1 VKSVNWS
8 DFRDHIAT
16 ADRSGKRKWVYP
28 RKVAGLWFR
37 WRTWFSWLL
46 LIVMFAGPF
55 ITIRGNPLLMMNIPD
70 RKFVV
75 LGQIFWPQDMILFA
89 LAVLVGVIAVV
100 IFTTAFG
107 RLWCG
112 WACPQTVMMEM
123 VFRKIEYF
131 IEGDAPEQ
139 RELNAA
145 PWNGRKIFKK
155 LFKHAV
161 FFALS
166 FLVGNV
172 LLSYII
178 GWQQLYQIIVDPPAK
193 HVVGLGFMTAF
204 SLLFYGIFARF
215 REQACTFVCPY
226 GRLQS
231 LLLDENSIVVAYDYK
246 RGEKRGA
253 LRRAQRFGERR
264 YAGFGDCVACN
275 NCVTVCPTG
284 IDIRDGTQMEC
295 VHCTA
300 CMDACDNVMKKIGS
314 TTGLIRYAS
323 LNGIERGERLRV
335 TPRIIGYSVVLLA
348 LTSLLVVLIFTRADA
363 EATVLRV
370 PGSLF
375 QKMPDGH
382 YSNLYTVRVVNK
394 TSRDLPVELRLE
406 GLPGSVQVMGDGSII
421 VPAQKLVENSVLI
434 EIDPQAMRNDT
445 TPLVIGVYSAGHRIQ
460 TIKTAFIGP
469 RN

>member
-204 SLLFYGIFARF
+204 SLAFSPGSANRPALLFVPTAGCNRCCWTKIPSSSPTITSAVRSAAR
-215 REQACTFVCPY
+215 
-226 GRLQS
+226 S
-231 LLLDENSIVVAYDYK
+231 
-246 RGEKRGA
+246 GA
-253 LRRAQRFGERR
+253 L
-264 YAGFGDCVACN
+264 
-275 NCVTVCPTG
+275 
-284 IDIRDGTQMEC
+284 
-295 VHCTA
+295 
-300 CMDACDNVMKKIGS
+300 S
-314 TTGLIRYAS
+314 GLA
-323 LNGIERGERLRV
+323 N
-335 TPRIIGYSVVLLA
+335 A
-348 LTSLLVVLIFTRADA
+348 ATRASA
-363 EATVLRV
+363 IVWRAIIASPSAPPALISETARRWNACIAPPAWT
-370 PGSLF
+370 
-375 QKMPDGH
+375 
-382 YSNLYTVRVVNK
+382 
-394 TSRDLPVELRLE
+394 PVT
-406 GLPGSVQVMGDGSII
+406 M
-421 VPAQKLVENSVLI
+421 
-434 EIDPQAMRNDT
+434 
-445 TPLVIGVYSAGHRIQ
+445 
-460 TIKTAFIGP
+460 
-469 RN
+469 